1 MQQRVS
7 SRGAPDARQR
17 VISAMSVDV
26 EDWFQV
32 WAFEG
37 AGAITRHQWESL
49 PRRVEANTDRLLQ
62 LFDEAGVKATF
73 FTLGWVAERHPTLVR
88 RIVEAGHELASHGW
102 NHTRADAQT
111 PDEFRADIR
120 RTKQTLEDAGGAAVI
135 GYRAATFSIGPKNP
149 WAFEVLAEEGYR
161 YDSSTYPVKHD
172 FYGDVTAPRE
182 PHRRGA
188 LLEVPMT
195 TCLRMGRPLPAS
207 GGGWFRLLPYA
218 VSKANLR
225 RVVEVEKRPAVFY
238 FHPWEIDHGQP
249 RVRNLPLKARVRH
262 YTGLARMEAK
272 LRKLVRD
279 FAWDR
284 MDRVFLPNAHSA

>member
-1 MQQRVS
+1 
-7 SRGAPDARQR
+7 
-17 VISAMSVDV
+17 MSVDV

-37 AGAITRHQWESL
+37 SGAITRHQWNSL
-49 PRRVEANTDRLLQ
+49 ERRVEANTDRLLA
-62 LFDEAGVKATF
+62 LFDAANVKATF
-73 FTLGWVAERHPTLVR
+73 FTLGWVAERHPTLIR
-88 RIVEAGHELASHGW
+88 RIVDQGHELASHGW

-120 RTKQTLEDAGGAAVI
+120 RTKQVLEEAGGAPVV

-172 FYGDVTAPRE
+172 FYGDVHAPRE
-182 PHRRGA
+182 PHQRGN

-195 TCLRMGRPLPAS
+195 TCVRMGRVLPAS
-207 GGGWFRLLPYA
+207 GGGWFRLLPYG
-218 VSKANLR
+218 VSRSNMR
-225 RVVEVEKRPAVFY
+225 RVVDGEKRPAVFY
-238 FHPWEIDHGQP
+238 FHPWEIDAGQP
-249 RVRNLPLKARVRH
+249 RVGNINWKTRVRH
-262 YTGLARMEAK
+262 YTGLGRMERK
-272 LRKLVRD
+272 LERLVRD

-284 MDRVFLPNAHSA
+284 MDRVFLRDA